1 MEMNEIMK
9 RTKKNILAF
18 SYVLFLSLTLSS
30 FASANISGQ
39 IQQGLQQI
47 QAVLTGLVV
56 IVGVCAG
63 VWIVLKKLPGI
74 DDPHTKNEMFRGIG
88 YVLGGVA
95 TAAALIWL
103 VPWVFNLF
111 S

>member
-1 MEMNEIMK
+1 MK
-9 RTKKNILAF
+9 GFKKLITAF
-18 SYVLFLSLTLSS
+18 SSMFALSFLFSNL
-30 FASANISGQ
+30 ASANVVGGQ
-39 IQQGLQQI
+39 IEAGFNQI
-47 QAVLTGLVV
+47 QTVLTGLVV

-63 VWIVLKKLPGI
+63 IWIILKKLPGI
-74 DDPHTKNEMFRGIG
+74 DDPHTKNEMFRGVG

>member
-1 MEMNEIMK
+1 MK
-9 RTKKNILAF
+9 KGNKTILAF
-18 SYVLFLSLTLSS
+18 SYVLFLSLVLSE
-30 FASANISGQ
+30 FASANIAGQ
-39 IQQGLQQI
+39 LKQGLQQI
-47 QAVLTGLVV
+47 QTVLTGLVV

-74 DDPHTKNEMFRGIG
+74 DDPHTKNELFRGIG

-103 VPWVFNLF
+103 VPWVYNLF

>member
-1 MEMNEIMK
+1 MK
-9 RTKKNILAF
+9 KGNKTILAF
-18 SYVLFLSLTLSS
+18 SYVLFLSLVLSE
-30 FASANISGQ
+30 FASANIAGQ
-39 IQQGLQQI
+39 LQQGLQQI
-47 QAVLTGLVV
+47 QTVLTGLVV

-74 DDPHTKNEMFRGIG
+74 DDPHTKNELFRGIG

-103 VPWVFNLF
+103 VPWVYNLF